1 MSQGRKPKKRGLLVS
16 PRRKQLSTLLA
27 SSTALSLLG
36 VVAYVQSKPEAGIQE
51 VAASAREDAV
61 GSKQVAQTGQASLSD
76 LRANYERWAKAYKK
90 GNPRGPVLTLKWNK
104 GLSVEHSLARG
115 IAQIDLVQER
125 LSVRLKNLKDQN
137 ISEVWLLDNTPGP
150 NKSALPEP
158 GDRLVY
164 AGQLHFEKGGIAW
177 LDAQVPNLASLRLD
191 SVIIARPGQA
201 SRKQG
206 VLYGNTS
213 LFQKIFHYQSLAPS
227 GQPSNSGFQVFS
239 SAHASGL
246 TPRGYSDT
254 LSAELVNEGRDLFF
268 NETFGGNG
276 RTCGTCHHEDD
287 NLALSL
293 RTIASLPADDP
304 LFIVEQEFRRDGSRN
319 PLFQDYRMERPEL
332 MRKAGLIVENLD
344 GFREEDGSFTE
355 RAVMR
360 APQHLLSLRTTLAP
374 PPVISNDGTLALD
387 PDDLVFVQR
396 TGWTGDG
403 SPTGFDEEFFASN
416 ERELT
421 GSLRDFTVGAIRQH
435 FPRTLERSSAS
446 VDADGAARTPDFR
459 MPTERE
465 LDAME
470 AFMLSTGS
478 SKPRDELTKIR
489 LKDELAE
496 RGRRNYLGFNVFDAT
511 PDDGRPPLNCQA
523 CHFNG
528 GALTNPEF
536 PFPESVTPRHDLAD
550 LMNNGGSIPTHNR
563 SFGPGVERLA
573 DQAGDVIVQL
583 SPAPSVR
590 GNCYEESLAKIPLLP
605 TDEPGVPSQ
614 GCDANPFDNGF
625 AGVFGEQ
632 DDRIVKDRFNV
643 PPVFEAM
650 DNPPFFHGHQI
661 NTIEGMVAF
670 YATNRHF
677 RNGDFAGAIVP
688 LNAPQVVNV
697 ARFLRV
703 MGADFN
709 IRAAVELLVKAAG
722 MSLKQGQARSYNTY
736 LATKEIED
744 AIRLLD
750 VADIHFQDVVPT
762 LESIAALLDEQPV
775 ASGSEGYQAY
785 AHSGRGSRASYGRH
799 GKGRH
804 KRRGP
809 RHPRSQAGPAQAA
822 LLDAVRQLR
831 KSQAMMIEREVETTD
846 DMARIREIKSASRG
860 YQAPVHQDVKRKL
873 REIASK

>member
-1 MSQGRKPKKRGLLVS
+1 MGQIERNGLIVS
-16 PRRKQLSTLLA
+16 PRCKKLSVLLA
-27 SSTALSLLG
+27 ASTALSLPGLIAYIQSDTEPSTS
-36 VVAYVQSKPEAGIQE
+36 VNQDSSVA
-51 VAASAREDAV
+51 
-61 GSKQVAQTGQASLSD
+61 SKQVAQTGQASLSG
-76 LRANYERWAKAYKK
+76 LRANYERWAKAYRK
-90 GNPRGPVLTLKWNK
+90 GNPRGPVLALKWNK
-104 GLSVEHSLARG
+104 GLSSEHSPARG
-115 IAQIDLVQER
+115 IAQLDLAKER
-125 LSVRLKNLKDQN
+125 ISVRLKHLEDQE
-137 ISEVWLLDNTPGP
+137 ISQVWLLDNTPGLH
-150 NKSALPEP
+150 KSALPEQ

-164 AGQLHFEKGGIAW
+164 AGQLVFEEGGIAW

-191 SVIIARPGQA
+191 SVIIARPGQDLK
-201 SRKQG
+201 KQG
-206 VLYGNTS
+206 VLYGNTT
-213 LFQKIFHYQSLAPS
+213 LFQKTFHYQGLAQHAPS
-227 GQPSNSGFQVFS
+227 STPSFQVLP

-246 TPRGYSDT
+246 TPRGFGRAFN
-254 LSAELVNEGRDLFF
+254 AELVNEGRRLFF
-268 NETFGGNG
+268 NETFAGNG

-304 LFIVEQEFRRDGSRN
+304 LFIVEQKFRPDGTRN
-319 PLFQDYRMERPEL
+319 PLFEDYRMERPEL
-332 MRKAGLIVENLD
+332 MRKAGLILENLD

-360 APQHLLSLRTTLAP
+360 APSHILTLRTTLAP
-374 PPVISNDGTLALD
+374 PPAISNDGTLARN
-387 PDDLVFVQR
+387 PDDLVFVER

-403 SPTGFDEEFFASN
+403 SPTGFDEDFFASN

-435 FPRTLERSSAS
+435 FPRTLERSSS
-446 VDADGAARTPDFR
+446 KMDADGAVRTPDFR

-470 AFMLSTGS
+470 AFMLSTGRAE
-478 SKPRDELTKIR
+478 PREELTEIR

-528 GALTNPEF
+528 GALTNPKF
-536 PFPESVTPRHDLAD
+536 PFPESVTPNHDLED
-550 LMNNGGSIPTHNR
+550 LLVNGGSIPSHNR

-573 DQAGDVIVQL
+573 DQMGDVIVQL

-590 GNCYEESLAKIPLLP
+590 GNCYEDGLAQIPLLP

-625 AGVFGEQ
+625 LGGFAEREE
-632 DDRIVKDRFNV
+632 RIVKDRFNV

-709 IRAAVELLVKAAG
+709 LGQAVDLLIKAAAL
-722 MSLKQGQARSYNTY
+722 SSDQGQARSYNAY
-736 LATKEIED
+736 LAEQEIED

-750 VADIHFQDVVPT
+750 VADIHFQDVVPS
-762 LESIAALLDEQPV
+762 LEKVAALLAAQPV
-775 ASGSEGYQAY
+775 ASGRVRYKKSEHA
-785 AHSGRGSRASYGRH
+785 GRGARGWNSRRGR
-799 GKGRH
+799 GRN
-804 KRRGP
+804 KRRGR
-809 RHPRSQAGPAQAA
+809 RHQRSASGPAQTA
-822 LLDAVRQLR
+822 LLDAIRQLR
-831 KSQAMMIEREVETTD
+831 KSQAMMIERDSHSKD
-846 DMARIREIKSASRG
+846 DFARIDAIQSASAG
-860 YQAPVHQDVKRKL
+860 YRAPLHQDILRKL
-873 REIASK
+873 REISR

>member
-1 MSQGRKPKKRGLLVS
+1 MGFMGYLQSFSGTPEPTGAA
-16 PRRKQLSTLLA
+16 TE
-27 SSTALSLLG
+27 SSG
-36 VVAYVQSKPEAGIQE
+36 
-51 VAASAREDAV
+51 AA
-61 GSKQVAQTGQASLSD
+61 QVAQMGQASLSS
-76 LRANYERWAKAYKK
+76 LQTNYKRWAKAYRK
-90 GNPRGPVLTLKWNK
+90 GNPRGPVLALKWSK
-104 GLSVEHSLARG
+104 GRSSEYSSARG
-115 IAQIDLVQER
+115 IAQIDLAQQR
-125 LSVRLKNLKDQN
+125 LSLRLKDHKDQGV
-137 ISEVWLLDNTPGP
+137 SEVWLLENRPGAES
-150 NKSALPEP
+150 SALPEP

-164 AGQLHFEKGGIAW
+164 AGQLSFEKGGVAW
-177 LDAQVPNLASLRLD
+177 LDTQLVSLASMRVD
-191 SVIIARPGQA
+191 SVIVARPGQDLQA
-201 SRKQG
+201 QG
-206 VLYGNTS
+206 VLYGNTT
-213 LFQKIFHYQSLAPS
+213 LFQKIFHYPKFALNQAPK
-227 GQPSNSGFQVFS
+227 GAGFQMVA

-246 TPRGYSDT
+246 TPRGYSDA
-254 LSAELVNEGRDLFF
+254 LSAELVNEGRRLFF

-304 LFIVEQEFRRDGSRN
+304 LFIVEQEFRRDGTRN
-319 PLFQDYRMERPEL
+319 ALYQDYRMEKPEL
-332 MRKAGLIVENLD
+332 MRKAGLILENLD
-344 GFREEDGSFTE
+344 GFREGDGSFTE

-360 APQHLLSLRTTLAP
+360 APQHILSLRTTLAP
-374 PPVISNDGTLALD
+374 PPAISDDGTLPLN
-387 PDDLVFVQR
+387 PDDLVFVER

-403 SPTGFDEEFFASN
+403 SPTGFDEEFLASN

-435 FPRTLERSSAS
+435 FPLTLERSSSS
-446 VDADGAARTPDFR
+446 VDADGVARTPDFR

-465 LDAME
+465 LDALE

-478 SKPRDELTKIR
+478 TAPRDELTQIR
-489 LKDELAE
+489 LKDEIAE

-536 PFPESVTPRHDLAD
+536 PFPESVTPSHDLDD
-550 LMNNGGSIPTHNR
+550 LLANGGSIPTHNR

-573 DQAGDVIVQL
+573 DQAPDVIVQV
-583 SPAPSVR
+583 SDAPSVR
-590 GNCYEESLAKIPLLP
+590 GNCSEQGLAEIPLLP

-625 AGVFGEQ
+625 QGVFGED
-632 DDRIVKDRFNV
+632 DDRIVADRFNV

-709 IRAAVELLVKAAG
+709 LRAAVELLIKAAG
-722 MSLKQGQARSYNTY
+722 LSTDQGQARSYNAY
-736 LATKEIED
+736 LASQDIED

-750 VADIHFQDVVPT
+750 AADIHFQDVVP
-762 LESIAALLDEQPV
+762 ALNQVLGLLKKQPM
-775 ASGSEGYQAY
+775 ASGSERTRRRSYARAEHRGYRN
-785 AHSGRGSRASYGRH
+785 HGGRRDRDHHHDRGRDRDRDH
-799 GKGRH
+799 HHDHHNEQK
-804 KRRGP
+804 
-809 RHPRSQAGPAQAA
+809 GPAQEA
-822 LLDAVRQLR
+822 LLDAIRQLR
-831 KSQAMMIEREVETTD
+831 SSQSMMIEREGATVNDRARVESL
-846 DMARIREIKSASRG
+846 KSDARG
-860 YQAPVHQDVKRKL
+860 YVAPVHADVKRKL
-873 REIASK
+873 REISG